1 MKNELELA
9 ALATSRR
16 FSEKSFFFA
25 SPPAKPR
32 LRRTYRARG
41 VALPVFAPTSFS
53 RRDPGRPKPRFQR
66 IGAVDFCRS
75 QGFVRGSPRD
85 VLPREPFLAK
95 ILTSDLRSKGFVSGS
110 PRDALLSRE
119 TRRRGFW
126 SQQLLRASALPC
138 KALRQAKILF
148 RVATRPPCLAR
159 PCARL
164 RFCFALRHLA
174 RAKTSSTPAACQPFC
189 RALSCLQLAPAR
201 SQDFVRERRA
211 PLLKNLSSGFCA
223 SARCGRRP
231 CVTL

>member
-41 VALPVFAPTSFS
+41 VASPVFAPTSFS
-53 RRDPGRPKPRFQR
+53 RRDPGRPF
-66 IGAVDFCRS
+66 S
-75 QGFVRGSPRD
+75 GSAP
-85 VLPREPFLAK
+85 LTSEPFLAK

-174 RAKTSSTPAACQPFC
+174 RAKTSSTPAACQPFS

>member
-1 MKNELELA
+1 MA

-16 FSEKSFFFA
+16 FSKKSFFFA

-41 VALPVFAPTSFS
+41 VASPVFAPTSFS

-85 VLPREPFLAK
+85 VSPREPFLAK
-95 ILTSDLRSKGFVSGS
+95 ILTSDLQSKGFVSGS

-148 RVATRPPCLAR
+148 RVATS
-159 PCARL
+159 
-164 RFCFALRHLA
+164 
-174 RAKTSSTPAACQPFC
+174 RAGK
-189 RALSCLQLAPAR
+189 
-201 SQDFVRERRA
+201 DFVDARGLSTFFPRLELSATRSCAKPRVCQGTPRA
-211 PLLKNLSSGFCA
+211 A
-223 SARCGRRP
+223 S
-231 CVTL
+231 

>member
-41 VALPVFAPTSFS
+41 VASPVFAPTSFS
-53 RRDPGRPKPRFQR
+53 RRDPGPKPRFQR

-110 PRDALLSRE
+110 PSR
-119 TRRRGFW
+119 
-126 SQQLLRASALPC
+126 
-138 KALRQAKILF
+138 
-148 RVATRPPCLAR
+148 
-159 PCARL
+159 
-164 RFCFALRHLA
+164 CFALARDAASRLLVAAVVARVRLA
-174 RAKTSSTPAACQPFC
+174 LQGPAP
-189 RALSCLQLAPAR
+189 
-201 SQDFVRERRA
+201 
-211 PLLKNLSSGFCA
+211 G
-223 SARCGRRP
+223 
-231 CVTL
+231 

>member
-41 VALPVFAPTSFS
+41 VASPVFAPTSFS
-53 RRDPGRPKPRFQR
+53 RRDTGRPKPRFQR

-110 PRDALLSRE
+110 PSR
-119 TRRRGFW
+119 
-126 SQQLLRASALPC
+126 
-138 KALRQAKILF
+138 
-148 RVATRPPCLAR
+148 
-159 PCARL
+159 
-164 RFCFALRHLA
+164 CFALARDAASRLLVAAVVARVRLA
-174 RAKTSSTPAACQPFC
+174 LQGPAP
-189 RALSCLQLAPAR
+189 
-201 SQDFVRERRA
+201 
-211 PLLKNLSSGFCA
+211 G
-223 SARCGRRP
+223 
-231 CVTL
+231 

>member
-1 MKNELELA
+1 MA

-41 VALPVFAPTSFS
+41 VASPVFAPTSFS
-53 RRDPGRPKPRFQR
+53 RRDPKPRFQR

-174 RAKTSSTPAACQPFC
+174 RAKTSAA
-189 RALSCLQLAPAR
+189 RALPC
-201 SQDFVRERRA
+201 QDFD
-211 PLLKNLSSGFCA
+211 
-223 SARCGRRP
+223 
-231 CVTL
+231 

>member
-1 MKNELELA
+1 MA

-41 VALPVFAPTSFS
+41 VASPVFAPTSFS

-85 VLPREPFLAK
+85 VSPREPFLAT

-138 KALRQAKILF
+138 
-148 RVATRPPCLAR
+148 
-159 PCARL
+159 ARL

-174 RAKTSSTPAACQPFC
+174 RAKTSSTPAACQPFSH
-189 RALSCLQLAPAR
+189 ALSCLQLAPAR
-201 SQDFVRERRA
+201 SQEFVRERRA
-211 PLLKNLSSGFCA
+211 PLLKNLSPGFCA

-231 CVTL
+231 CITL